1 MSVTGELRY
10 IILWILILPLWGC
23 PGQRKDEMPMPAVRD
38 TLPSQVIDDFK
49 LSETQLGRRVWVLT
63 AEEANNY
70 SQRQEVEL
78 FRLRIEFY
86 NSSGDS
92 INAVLTAKQGRINT
106 ASRDMEAKDSVIIT
120 SRDSLIL
127 TTDSI
132 RWYNLSRRLK
142 TESNVRL
149 TRGSDWLTGEGLEA
163 SPDLKEIELKRNVR
177 GQKELLDDLSKIR

>member
-1 MSVTGELRY
+1 MIKPHH
-10 IILWILILPLWGC
+10 IISIGIAILPLLGC
-23 PGQRKDEMPMPAVRD
+23 PAQRAGQLPMPAPRD

-70 SQRQEVEL
+70 NQRQEVEL

-86 NSSGDS
+86 NSTGDS
-92 INAVLTAKQGRINT
+92 VNAVMTAKKGRINT
-106 ASRDMEAKDSVIIT
+106 ASRDMEAKDSVVIT
-120 SRDSLIL
+120 SRDSLIMI
-127 TTDSI
+127 TDSI
-132 RWYNLSRRLK
+132 RWDNQDRRLR
-142 TESNVRL
+142 TESRVRL
-149 TRGSDWLTGEGLEA
+149 TRGNDWLSGEGMEA